1 MQLRT
6 TDDITAFIIADP
18 RRRAILDAVRR
29 RRLPD
34 WAVGAGFIRS
44 AVWDVLHGYAEPTPI
59 ADVDVLFFDAEVV
72 SREHEAAI
80 EAALRGAMPD
90 VPWSV
95 KNQARMHRRNG
106 DAPYVDTADALRFWL
121 ETPTAIAIRIGD
133 DGTAILL
140 APFGVQDLLEIVGRP
155 TPRGHEKLSQY
166 HQRMREKNWPARWPR
181 VRILDSDLPGSPPR
195 RVECATAG

>member
-6 TDDITAFIIADP
+6 ADDIMRFIIADC
-18 RRRAILDAVRR
+18 RRRAILEAVRR
-29 RRLPD
+29 QRLPD

-44 AVWDVLHGYAEPTPI
+44 AVWDALHGYAEPTPI

-72 SREHEAAI
+72 SREYEVAI

-106 DAPYVDTADALRFWL
+106 DAPYIDTADALRFWL
-121 ETPTAIAIRIGD
+121 ETPTAVAIRIDD
-133 DGTAILL
+133 DGVATLL
-140 APFGVQDLLEIVGRP
+140 APFGVEDLLAMVYRP
-155 TPRGHEKLSQY
+155 TPRGRERLSQY
-166 HQRMREKNWPARWPR
+166 HQRMREKDWPVRWPR
-181 VRILDSDLPGSPPR
+181 VRILESDWPGR
-195 RVECATAG
+195 RRT

>member
-6 TDDITAFIIADP
+6 ADDITAFIIEDP
-18 RRRAILDAVRR
+18 RRRAILDAVHRQ
-29 RRLPD
+29 RLPD

-44 AVWDVLHGYAEPTPI
+44 AVWDALHGYAEPTPI

-72 SREHEAAI
+72 SREHEVAI

-121 ETPTAIAIRIGD
+121 ETPTAIAIRIDD
-133 DGTAILL
+133 DGAATLL
-140 APFGVQDLLEIVGRP
+140 APFGVEDLLAMVYRP
-155 TPRGHEKLSQY
+155 TPRGRERLSQY
-166 HQRMREKNWPARWPR
+166 HRRMREKDWPARGPR
-181 VRILDSDLPGSPPR
+181 VRILESDWPGR
-195 RVECATAG
+195 RRT